1 MKPHQVAA
9 LDQGGV
15 DYRLHRPVHRVVKP
29 PGREE
34 NIQGVDID
42 GRGGAPPSNHI
53 EISEI

>member
-9 LDQGGV
+9 LDPGGV
-15 DYRLHRPVHRVVKP
+15 DYRLHRLVHRVVKP

-34 NIQGVDID
+34 NIEGVDID

-53 EISEI
+53 EIGEI